1 MVQSGLGFVIVLGVM
16 GVMALGARVEAG
28 GVCPAE
34 GKLPMLNTRGASW
47 VDASGNTVILKG
59 CNLGNWLVQEMWMHA
74 MQTEGISDQY
84 TLEQVL
90 SRRFGEEAKDRLLDT
105 YRANFI
111 TARDFKIIKSFGMNV
126 VRLPILY
133 SVVEDDKNPYHLRP
147 DAFIHLDRAIALA
160 EAEGIYTILDLHGA
174 PGSQNPWDHSGR
186 VDQNKLWGNEEYKK
200 RTIWV
205 WQQLAKHYRGRS
217 AVAAYDLLN
226 EPYTAPKEELRE
238 LALALYRTIREV
250 DPDHIVIFPSLPDG
264 FEFYGDLKK
273 LGLTKIALTA
283 HFYPGFF
290 GWSEPTVE
298 THNKWLTE
306 GVQVWERRM
315 QAADVPLLVGEM
327 NVVLREAG
335 GAAMMRRAFDTYA
348 SFGWATTMWSYKVF
362 STEGG
367 IAGGSWGMVTNRPGE
382 GASIDPS
389 KSSLPE
395 LENYFKS
402 LSTMDYVVYEE
413 LREVMVGGR

>member
-1 MVQSGLGFVIVLGVM
+1 MFQSVLCLTLAIGVLGAL
-16 GVMALGARVEAG
+16 ALGAQAEEVKS
-28 GVCPAE
+28 CSSE
-34 GKLPMLNTRGASW
+34 GKLPPLRARGASW
-47 VDASGNTVILKG
+47 ADTSGNPVILKG
-59 CNLGNWLVQEMWMHA
+59 CNLGNWFVQEMWMHA

-90 SRRFGEEAKDRLLDT
+90 TQRFGEEAKNRLLDT
-105 YRANFI
+105 YHANFI

-133 SVVEDDKNPYHLRP
+133 SVIDDDKNPYHLRP
-147 DAFIHLDRAIALA
+147 EAFVHLDRAVAMA

-205 WQQLAKHYRGRS
+205 WRQLAEHYRGRS

-226 EPYTAPKEELRE
+226 EPYTAPKEELRD
-238 LALALYRTIREV
+238 LALALYRAIREV
-250 DPDHIVIFPSLPDG
+250 DPDHIIIFPSLPTG
-264 FEFYGDLKK
+264 FEFYGDLKQLNLK
-273 LGLTKIALTA
+273 NIALTA

-290 GWSEPTVE
+290 GWSSPTVE
-298 THNKWLTE
+298 THNQWLTE
-306 GVQVWERRM
+306 GVKEWEQRV
-315 QAADVPLLVGEM
+315 QAAGVPLLVGEM

-335 GAAMMRRAFDTYA
+335 GAAMMRRAYDTYA
-348 SFGWATTMWSYKVF
+348 GFGWATTMWSYKVF
-362 STEGG
+362 SKEGG
-367 IAGGSWGMVTNRPGE
+367 IAGGSWGMVTNPPGE

-395 LENYFKS
+395 LEDYFKS
-402 LSTMDYVVYEE
+402 LSTMDYVIYDE
-413 LREVMVGGR
+413 LRQALTGK